1 MTAGD
6 LGFQIVAHSLLV
18 ESANLHFR
26 LFLLLSAHRAEV
38 GSHGGNRE
46 VAQSERVVE
55 PDSQTIC
62 IDVPVAHSIVVEELE
77 QTEALV
83 VQKDELFLSED
94 LLTAI
99 AFLIELVRLM
109 SGYHG
114 SIKHV
119 DERALCEFDEGDVI
133 EDCARIFIYDE
144 NFLVHMWEELLFT
157 ILAIV
162 PQELHELGLI
172 DNIEEGDFVLIFNL
186 FGHFDRVLLVRARHF
201 VQSG

>member
-1 MTAGD
+1 M
-6 LGFQIVAHSLLV
+6 
-18 ESANLHFR
+18 
-26 LFLLLSAHRAEV
+26 
-38 GSHGGNRE
+38 
-46 VAQSERVVE
+46 
-55 PDSQTIC
+55 
-62 IDVPVAHSIVVEELE
+62 PVAHSIVVEELE

-119 DERALCEFDEGDVI
+119 DERALCKFDEGDVI